1 MKHRLNEF
9 WQKRE
14 EWRPGLVVIFVS
26 VFILIYTFQAPFTLA
41 RFHRNLPL
49 MLRIVAGGT
58 FLWGL
63 QHVLISFFPKLKRF
77 QLKRIGR
84 NRVSLPRDGLV
95 YLLIMMVLFVGS
107 VLSRE
112 NMLMLV
118 FAMMTGP
125 FILNGWI
132 TYSMLKN
139 IKLKRIIPQRVMV
152 GETFTAEIILENN
165 KRLIAAYLM
174 EVSDTFKNH
183 DDKLEASVVFRRVG
197 PRQNLSAHYY
207 AKLRRRGIYQF
218 GPLQVSTRYPLGL
231 VKRGAVFS
239 EYSEIIVHP
248 QIGRLSSNWADDF
261 FSIEEMAQ
269 QNQSRRGVFDDE
281 FNHIREYRSGDSQ
294 RAIHWRSSARQG
306 ELMVQEYHQNRNY
319 DLIIGLDLWLPSF
332 SNENQAERVE
342 WAISFVGTLCREH
355 LRYSRDTKLTLVSQ
369 GKTLEL
375 LEVGIGS
382 MGLEYLLDF
391 LATLQPG
398 KSQTDGEFA
407 KLISQMSSPR
417 SRTVLLTTRN
427 ESGSKKHNRL
437 QTIFEQQG
445 VDVHGQWR
453 MIEADPEI
461 LSRWLVL
468 ETD

>member
-1 MKHRLNEF
+1 MKQRLREF
-9 WQKRE
+9 WKKE
-14 EWRPGLVVIFVS
+14 AEWRPALFVMLACGF
-26 VFILIYTFQAPFTLA
+26 VFIYTFQAPRTLG
-41 RFHRNLPL
+41 RFHHNLPL
-49 MLRIVAGGT
+49 ILRVVSGGI

-63 QHVLISFFPKLKRF
+63 QQVLIVLFPQLKRF

-95 YLLIMMVLFVGS
+95 YLLIMMVLFIGS

-125 FILNGWI
+125 FVLNGWI

-152 GETFTAEIILENN
+152 GETFTAEISLENN
-165 KRLIAAYLM
+165 KRVIAAYLM
-174 EVSDTFKNH
+174 EVKDLFSNQDET
-183 DDKLEASVVFRRVG
+183 LEAPIVFRRVG
-197 PRQNLSAHYY
+197 PRQKQSAHYF
-207 AKLRRRGIYQF
+207 AKLKRRGIYQF
-218 GPLQVSTRYPLGL
+218 GPLHVSTRYPLGL
-231 VKRGAVFS
+231 VKRGAVFN
-239 EYSEIIVHP
+239 EFNEIIVHP
-248 QIGRLSSNWADDF
+248 QIGRLSRHWADDF
-261 FSIEEMAQ
+261 FSIAELAQ

-294 RAIHWRSSARQG
+294 RSIHWRSSARQG

-319 DLIIGLDLWLPSF
+319 DLVIGLDLWLPDLADAD
-332 SNENQAERVE
+332 QAERVE

-398 KSQTDGEFA
+398 TSQTDGEFVR
-407 KLISQMSSPR
+407 LISEISSPR
-417 SRTVLLTTRN
+417 SRTVLLTTRD
-427 ESGSKKHNRL
+427 ESGAKKQNRL
-437 QTIFEQQG
+437 KTVFEEQG
-445 VDVHGQWR
+445 SEIHGPWR
-453 MIEADPEI
+453 LIEADPDI
-461 LSRWLVL
+461 ISRWLIL

>member
-1 MKHRLNEF
+1 MTLGRL
-9 WQKRE
+9 
-14 EWRPGLVVIFVS
+14 
-26 VFILIYTFQAPFTLA
+26 
-41 RFHRNLPL
+41 HHNLPL
-49 MLRIVAGGT
+49 ILRIVSGGI

-63 QHVLISFFPKLKRF
+63 QQVMISLFPALRRY

-84 NRVSLPRDGLV
+84 NRVSLPRDGVV
-95 YLLIMMVLFVGS
+95 YLLIMMVMFVGS

-132 TYSMLKN
+132 TFSMLQN
-139 IKLKRIIPQRVMV
+139 IKLRRIIPQRVMV

-174 EVSDTFKNH
+174 EVHDTFTNDEDH
-183 DDKLEASVVFRRVG
+183 LEASVVFRRVG

-207 AKLRRRGIYQF
+207 AKLMRRGIYQF
-218 GPLQVSTRYPLGL
+218 GPLHVSTRYPLGL
-231 VKRGAVFS
+231 VKRGAVFA
-239 EYSEIIVHP
+239 EYTEIIVHP
-248 QIGRLSSNWADDF
+248 QIGRLSSHWADDF
-261 FSIEEMAQ
+261 FSIAELAQ

-306 ELMVQEYHQNRNY
+306 DLMVQEYHQNRNY
-319 DLIIGLDLWLPSF
+319 DLIIGLDLWLPSY
-332 SNENQAERVE
+332 SNQEQAERVE

-355 LRYSRDTKLTLVSQ
+355 LRYSRDTKLTLISR
-369 GKTLEL
+369 GKSLEI

-398 KSQTDGEFA
+398 KSQADGEFA
-407 KLISQMSSPR
+407 KLISQKSSPR

-437 QTIFEQQG
+437 QTMFDEQE
-445 VDVHGQWR
+445 VEIHGQWR
-453 MIEADPEI
+453 LIESDPEL
-461 LSRWLVL
+461 LSRWLIL
-468 ETD
+468 EAD

>member
-1 MKHRLNEF
+1 MDKTLIDF
-9 WQKRE
+9 WRKRTKL
-14 EWRPGLVVIFVS
+14 RPGLIMMLVGTFIFT
-26 VFILIYTFQAPFTLA
+26 YTFQAPLTLGK
-41 RFHRNLPL
+41 FHHNLPL
-49 MLRIVAGGT
+49 ILRFAAGGL

-63 QHVLISFFPKLKRF
+63 QQVLLVLFPSLQRFDIKRM
-77 QLKRIGR
+77 GR

-95 YLLIMMVLFVGS
+95 YLLMLTVLFVGS

-125 FILNGWI
+125 FVLNGWI

-139 IKLKRIIPQRVMV
+139 IKLKRRIPQRVMV

-174 EVSDTFKNH
+174 EVNDYFSNR

-197 PRQNLSAHYY
+197 PRQQLSVHYY
-207 AKLRRRGIYQF
+207 AKLMRRGIYQF
-218 GPLQVSTRYPLGL
+218 GPLHVSTRYPLGL

-248 QIGRLSSNWADDF
+248 QIGKLSSHWADDF
-261 FSIEEMAQ
+261 FSVAEMAQ
-269 QNQSRRGVFDDE
+269 QSRSRRGVFDDE
-281 FNHIREYRSGDSQ
+281 FNHIREYRTGDSQ

-319 DLIIGLDLWLPSF
+319 DLVIGLDLWLPSF
-332 SNENQAERVE
+332 SDQDQAERVE

-355 LRYSRDTKLTLVSQ
+355 LKYSRDTKLTLISQ
-369 GKTLEL
+369 GQSLEL

-398 KSQTDGEFA
+398 KTQTEKEFTKLVSQA
-407 KLISQMSSPR
+407 SSLR
-417 SRTVLLTTRN
+417 SRTVLVTTRK
-427 ESGSKKHNRL
+427 ESGSKTKNHL
-437 QTIFEQQG
+437 HTLFEEQG
-445 VDVHGQWR
+445 LEIHGQWR
-453 MIEADPEI
+453 TIEADPEI

>member
-1 MKHRLNEF
+1 MDKTLIDF
-9 WQKRE
+9 WRKRTKL
-14 EWRPGLVVIFVS
+14 RPGLIMMLVGAFIFT
-26 VFILIYTFQAPFTLA
+26 YTFQAPLTLGK
-41 RFHRNLPL
+41 FHHNLPL
-49 MLRIVAGGT
+49 ILRFAAGGL

-63 QHVLISFFPKLKRF
+63 QQVLLVLFPSLQRFDIKRM
-77 QLKRIGR
+77 GR

-95 YLLIMMVLFVGS
+95 YLLMLTVLFVGS

-125 FILNGWI
+125 FVLNGWI

-139 IKLKRIIPQRVMV
+139 IKLKRRIPQRVMV

-174 EVSDTFKNH
+174 EVNDYFSNR

-197 PRQNLSAHYY
+197 PRQQLSVHYY
-207 AKLRRRGIYQF
+207 AKLMRRGIYQF
-218 GPLQVSTRYPLGL
+218 GPLHVSTRYPLGL

-239 EYSEIIVHP
+239 EYNEIIVHP
-248 QIGRLSSNWADDF
+248 QIGKLSSHWADDF
-261 FSIEEMAQ
+261 FSVAEMAQ
-269 QNQSRRGVFDDE
+269 QSRSRRGVFDDE
-281 FNHIREYRSGDSQ
+281 FNHIREYRTGDSQ

-306 ELMVQEYHQNRNY
+306 GLMVQEYHQNRNY

-332 SNENQAERVE
+332 ADQDQAERVE

-355 LRYSRDTKLTLVSQ
+355 LKYSRDTKLTLISQ
-369 GKTLEL
+369 GQSLEL

-398 KSQTDGEFA
+398 KTQADNEFT
-407 KLISQMSSPR
+407 KLISHASSAR
-417 SRTVLLTTRN
+417 SRTVLVTTRK
-427 ESGSKKHNRL
+427 ESDSKTENHL
-437 QTIFEQQG
+437 HATFEEQG
-445 VDVHGQWR
+445 IGINGQWR
-453 MIEADPEI
+453 TIEADPEI

>member
-1 MKHRLNEF
+1 MNHRLLEF
-9 WQKRE
+9 WQKRA
-14 EWRPGLVVIFVS
+14 EWRPGLVVMLVTAFV
-26 VFILIYTFQAPFTLA
+26 FTYTFQAPVTLG
-41 RFHRNLPL
+41 RFHHNLPL
-49 MLRIVAGGT
+49 ILRILSGSI
-58 FLWGL
+58 FLWGF
-63 QHVLISFFPKLKRF
+63 QQVLISFFPKLKRY

-84 NRVSLPRDGLV
+84 NRVSLPRDGVV

-125 FILNGWI
+125 FVLNGWI
-132 TYSMLKN
+132 TYSMLKK

-174 EVSDTFKNH
+174 EVNDSFTNRN
-183 DDKLEASVVFRRVG
+183 DKLEASVVFRRVG
-197 PRQNLSAHYY
+197 PRQKLSAHYY
-207 AKLRRRGIYQF
+207 AKLSQRGIYQF

-239 EYSEIIVHP
+239 EFSEIIVHP
-248 QIGRLSSNWADDF
+248 QIGRLSTNWADDF
-261 FSIEEMAQ
+261 FSIAELAQ

-294 RAIHWRSSARQG
+294 RSIHWRSSARQG

-319 DLIIGLDLWLPSF
+319 DLIIGLDLWLPSYF
-332 SNENQAERVE
+332 NAEQAERVE

-391 LATLQPG
+391 LATLEPG
-398 KSQTDGEFA
+398 KSQTEGEFA

-417 SRTVLLTTRN
+417 SRTVLLTTRD
-427 ESGSKKHNRL
+427 ESGIKKHNRL
-437 QTIFEQQG
+437 QTIFEEQG
-445 VDVHGQWR
+445 VEVHGQWR
-453 MIEADPEI
+453 MIEAAPEI